1 MKEKQ
6 ENRVTK
12 IVLIGI
18 SLIFLTVLL
27 ILPLLV
33 IVREAMRGGWEAYT
47 KAITDEYTL
56 KAFFLT
62 LKATGAAVAVNT
74 LFGVFAAWAVTKY
87 HFRGKKFV
95 DRKSTRLNS
104 SHITRS
110 RMPSSA

>member
-47 KAITDEYTL
+47 KAITDE
-56 KAFFLT
+56 
-62 LKATGAAVAVNT
+62 
-74 LFGVFAAWAVTKY
+74 
-87 HFRGKKFV
+87 
-95 DRKSTRLNS
+95 
-104 SHITRS
+104 
-110 RMPSSA
+110 